1 MHFKYIFSIGFLC
14 ITIAAAYMYFQVQ
27 SMGLYENMIFP
38 VIIRSAGMLI
48 LYATAGIW
56 GMRKLNMMYLTT
68 WIFLMLTF
76 RSVIGPVA
84 GTSLYTNVLNEKQSY
99 YISRLSQNVDM
110 LNPEIA
116 GTFTQTQMGSMQQG
130 KSVEDAQIMATQ
142 SVKGRIQIQATL
154 AALKEISGWTIYGGV
169 ACIVVVL
176 LIPYS
181 HHRQDKKKKKTE
193 IN

>member
-1 MHFKYIFSIGFLC
+1 
-14 ITIAAAYMYFQVQ
+14 MYYV
-27 SMGLYENMIFP
+27 
-38 VIIRSAGMLI
+38 
-48 LYATAGIW
+48 
-56 GMRKLNMMYLTT
+56 
-68 WIFLMLTF
+68 
-76 RSVIGPVA
+76 
-84 GTSLYTNVLNEKQSY
+84 
-99 YISRLSQNVDM
+99 SRLSQNVDM